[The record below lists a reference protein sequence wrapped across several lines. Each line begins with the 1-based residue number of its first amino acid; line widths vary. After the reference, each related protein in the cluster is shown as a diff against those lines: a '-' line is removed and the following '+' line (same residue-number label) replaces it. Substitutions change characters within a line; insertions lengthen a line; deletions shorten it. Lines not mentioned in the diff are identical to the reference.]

1 MGRAKWLNVCIHLSS
16 GPCRP
21 FWRSQKIQTFHL
33 EWKQTGFT
41 CSIFALAACVD
52 GVEMGMICC
61 EFQRLSREMLLRLQA
76 VLSHNSFLLCILENI
91 PKETKLDA
99 EKIMRE
105 KKNNTLNSE
114 QFYFN
119 RLICLPAGHSVD
131 YL

>member
-1 MGRAKWLNVCIHLSS
+1 MLH
-16 GPCRP
+16 
-21 FWRSQKIQTFHL
+21 
-33 EWKQTGFT
+33 
-41 CSIFALAACVD
+41 FALAACVD
-52 GVEMGMICC
+52 RVEIGKIC
-61 EFQRLSREMLLRLQA
+61 EFQRISREMLIRLREVQF
-76 VLSHNSFLLCILENI
+76 HNSFLLCILENI

-99 EKIMRE
+99 EKIVGE